1 MVIVDTSIWIDF
13 FQDSESVY
21 QEKLETLIRD
31 NNKAVISG
39 IILQE
44 VLQGIKDNKIYEI
57 TKQKLSILP
66 FINTNKETYLHASL
80 LYRILRSKGI
90 TVPPV
95 DATIAAIAIQNRM
108 PLFTKDEHF
117 KTVAKHSELRL
128 Y

>member
-44 VLQGIKDNKIYEI
+44 ILQGIKDNRICEI

-95 DATIAAIAIQNRM
+95 DATIAAIAIQNKM

-117 KTVAKHSELRL
+117 KAVAKYSVLRL